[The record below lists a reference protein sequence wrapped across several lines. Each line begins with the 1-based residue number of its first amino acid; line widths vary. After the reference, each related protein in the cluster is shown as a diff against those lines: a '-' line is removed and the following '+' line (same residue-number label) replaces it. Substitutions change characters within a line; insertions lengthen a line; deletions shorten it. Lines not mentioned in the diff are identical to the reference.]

1 MYRKGPSVARTYPKN
16 KEIQNSA
23 PGKRQE
29 SLRGSA
35 ISEEDL
41 QGSSSTN
48 SSDNT
53 RSVSDMTRS
62 GSPGDCHCSS
72 FAGSN
77 VHGTVSVI
85 PRNII
90 LGSILIFVRKARM
103 AQFRDMKIW
112 TAKPEVGGS
121 FLLCGVFSRL
131 FELKLDKCILLNAAS
146 VRYISVSFPLSLIKR
161 KR

>member
-1 MYRKGPSVARTYPKN
+1 MTYLFIFLVGDPVYRKGPSVARTYPKN

-62 GSPGDCHCSS
+62 GSPG
-72 FAGSN
+72 FYK
-77 VHGTVSVI
+77 GTVIVPLLLVQGPDGSV
-85 PRNII
+85 
-90 LGSILIFVRKARM
+90 
-103 AQFRDMKIW
+103 
-112 TAKPEVGGS
+112 
-121 FLLCGVFSRL
+121 
-131 FELKLDKCILLNAAS
+131 
-146 VRYISVSFPLSLIKR
+146 
-161 KR
+161 